1 MPAFFLPAAP
11 PEMTVLDGVA
21 STVKSDRVSWI
32 IIVEPALTMGGG
44 HRIVRKI
51 TIRNDGARCEI
62 TSGRQSAAYR
72 HGSPFMTVLN
82 LTH

>member
-32 IIVEPALTMGGG
+32 IIVEPALTMGAPNRAKN
-44 HRIVRKI
+44 HHQKR
-51 TIRNDGARCEI
+51 RC
-62 TSGRQSAAYR
+62 Q
-72 HGSPFMTVLN
+72 M
-82 LTH
+82 